1 MKFTRISS
9 RFLATLLPV
18 FFVSLVLVSA
28 LSYVSS
34 RSALQRDADT
44 IGREVSDNSA
54 KKLQNNLD
62 KKESAL
68 LFLSMEEELVHGDKA
83 QRMHAMQQI
92 KDKIPDFAMI
102 AFADLDGKAFDST
115 GKEMDRSDRD
125 YFKTVKETKKPY
137 MTAPM
142 ISGTTGDLISVIAYP
157 VIDPA
162 TNELLG
168 LVYGT
173 MRLGTMVDLIK
184 GVKFMETGYGF
195 VIDQGGVFIVH
206 RNEAYNGKLDLMK
219 EESEGIRP
227 DPALREAFKAALSS
241 GKEQRVTYVA
251 STGKEMQTVLIPF
264 DSNGRRFV
272 SGVTAP
278 MDEIQAEADHLLY
291 MLIGITLLAL
301 LGAGGV
307 IIYFA
312 RWIAR
317 RLQTLLGSCER
328 INSGDLSAGPLRI
341 TAEDEIGQLAHAF
354 NKMGSTMHDLLK
366 KISDNATLVATS
378 SGEVNTA
385 ATQSADS
392 AVSIAESVTE
402 IAQGVAQQSAEMAEA
417 EDETKGIEGNVG
429 EISSSADAIAQI
441 TDETVG
447 RVQEGRRSIKEI
459 VGQMNQIEQG
469 TQIVGDTIDELARES
484 EEIKNIV
491 ELISSIAG
499 QTNLLA
505 LNAAIEAARAG
516 EAGRGFA
523 VVAEEVRK
531 LAEESESSSQKI
543 AELVSKITGHMHRA
557 VEAGEEGAKSVARG
571 KTAVETADSVFTSIN
586 DSIAELSE
594 RVKGI
599 LENIR
604 TTSDG
609 IRKMSTSIST
619 VKSVSDQNAASSESI
634 SAATQEQSA
643 SMEEIAAAAHRLSD
657 LADGL
662 QAEVA
667 KFKL

>member
-1 MKFTRISS
+1 M
-9 RFLATLLPV
+9 
-18 FFVSLVLVSA
+18 VS
-28 LSYVSS
+28 
-34 RSALQRDADT
+34 
-44 IGREVSDNSA
+44 
-54 KKLQNNLD
+54 
-62 KKESAL
+62 
-68 LFLSMEEELVHGDKA
+68 
-83 QRMHAMQQI
+83 
-92 KDKIPDFAMI
+92 
-102 AFADLDGKAFDST
+102 
-115 GKEMDRSDRD
+115 
-125 YFKTVKETKKPY
+125 
-137 MTAPM
+137 
-142 ISGTTGDLISVIAYP
+142 GDLISIIAHP
-157 VIDPA
+157 VIEPA
-162 TNELLG
+162 SGELLG
-168 LVYGT
+168 VVFGT
-173 MRLGTMVDLIK
+173 MKLDAMAELIK
-184 GVKFMETGYGF
+184 GVTFMETGYGF
-195 VIDQGGVFIVH
+195 MVDQSGIFIAH
-206 RNEAYNGKLDLMK
+206 RNEAFNGKLDLMK
-219 EESEGIRP
+219 DESEGVKL
-227 DPALREAFKAALSS
+227 DPALREAFKAAISS

-251 STGKEMQTVLIPF
+251 SSGKDMQTVLVPF

-278 MDEIQAEADHLLY
+278 VDEIQAEADHLLY

-301 LGAGGV
+301 AGTSGI

-317 RLQTLLGSCER
+317 RLQTLLASCET
-328 INSGDLSAGPLRI
+328 INRGDLSAGPMRI
-341 TAEDEIGQLAHAF
+341 TAEDEIGRLAHAF
-354 NKMGSTMHDLLK
+354 NKMANTTHELLK
-366 KISDNATLVATS
+366 KIRDDASLVAAA

-402 IAQGVAQQSAEMAEA
+402 IAQGVAQQSTEMAQAEEEA
-417 EDETKGIEGNVG
+417 KGIEENAG
-429 EISSSADAIAQI
+429 EISTAADAIAQI

-447 RVQEGRRSIKEI
+447 RVKEGRRSIKEI
-459 VGQMNQIEQG
+459 VTQMDQIDQG

-543 AELVSKITGHMHRA
+543 AELVSKITSHMHRA

-571 KTAVETADSVFTSIN
+571 KTAVDTADEVFTSIN

-594 RVKGI
+594 RIKGI

-604 TTSDG
+604 ITSDG
-609 IRKMSTSIST
+609 IRKMSASIST
-619 VKSVSDQNAASSESI
+619 VRSVSDQNASSSETI
-634 SAATQEQSA
+634 SAATEEQSA
-643 SMEEIAAAAHRLSD
+643 SMEEIAAAANRLSD